1 MPSPPSTRAPHP
13 RACTPR
19 RLPWPSGACACATGN
34 LATGVV
40 AAALLIGLL
49 AVSCRGGGEGRRSR
63 DSRDGAVRELGGAEA
78 AARRFAWALARS
90 AEEATRLRTPEG
102 HRLILGLVT
111 RGARLIPLLEGHG
124 LRRAEIYGVMDA
136 LKGQVNFARIRPGQ
150 TFVIHLEEGSGRLR
164 YLRYQ
169 VSLEELYE
177 VTREG
182 QVLTGRRLPVEVTW
196 REVTHGGTVVSSIG
210 ETLVEQGAH
219 YSLSHRV
226 SEVLS
231 RQVKLFKEQ
240 RFGDNFRVLI
250 AEARVDGKFLRYGP
264 VLALE
269 YTGVR
274 GERRRFFRFEPQGE
288 EGQYYDERGV
298 SLPRSVLH
306 IPVHYTR
313 LTSPFGMRMHPVLRR
328 QAHHAGVDLAAP
340 SGTPVRACLDGK
352 VLFAGRRGAYGNL
365 VILDHG
371 DGLHSYYG
379 HLLAFSPGLRQ
390 SREVKRA
397 RNIGLV
403 GSTGRSTGPHLH
415 FGLQRYG
422 QFIDPMA
429 YRIQPGAPAPA
440 RHRAAVAAVLK
451 TRGAALD
458 AIPLLPPSRLLCP
471 GIDLAPAPQGIE

>member
-1 MPSPPSTRAPHP
+1 
-13 RACTPR
+13 
-19 RLPWPSGACACATGN
+19 
-34 LATGVV
+34 
-40 AAALLIGLL
+40 
-49 AVSCRGGGEGRRSR
+49 
-63 DSRDGAVRELGGAEA
+63 VRELGGAEA

-102 HRLILGLVT
+102 HRLVLGLVT
-111 RGARLIPLLEGHG
+111 RGARLIPMLEEQGI
-124 LRRAEIYGVMDA
+124 RRGDIYGVMDA
-136 LKGQVNFARIRPGQ
+136 LKGQMDFKKIRPGQ
-150 TFVIHLEEGSGRLR
+150 TFVAHLEEGSGRLLH
-164 YLRYQ
+164 LRYSA
-169 VSLEELYE
+169 SLEEVFE

-182 QVLTGRRLPVEVTW
+182 KDLVGRRLPVEILW
-196 REVTHGGTVVSSIG
+196 REVSHGGTVVTSIG
-210 ETLVEQGAH
+210 ETLAEQGAH

-240 RFGDNFRVLI
+240 RFGDNFRVLL

-264 VLALE
+264 VLGLE
-269 YTGVR
+269 YTAVR
-274 GERRRFFRFEPQGE
+274 GERRRYFLYEAKGE
-288 EGQYYDERGV
+288 EPIYYDDRGV

-313 LTSPFGMRMHPVLRR
+313 ITSPFGMRMHPVLKRM
-328 QAHHAGVDLAAP
+328 AHHAGVDMAAP
-340 SGTPVRACLDGK
+340 SGTPVRACMDGK

-371 DGLHSYYG
+371 GGLHSYYG
-379 HLLAFSPGLRQ
+379 HLLAFAPGMRPG
-390 SREVKRA
+390 REVKRS

-422 QFIDPMA
+422 LFIDPLA

-440 RHRAAVAAVLK
+440 RHRTRVAALLK
-451 TRGAALD
+451 ERGAALD
-458 AIPLLPPSRLLCP
+458 QVPILPPSRLLCP
-471 GIDLAPAPQGIE
+471 GVDLAPAAQGIE